1 MDLQNCKEK
10 DIEVD
15 VESGLALI
23 EDNSRRVSN
32 SITAKQGKML
42 FAQFSGEFVGGF
54 VRGEVGPSSYFNE
67 SNLSEVS
74 LDVMKV
80 VNKVPVK
87 ENHKKAMNKKAAKP
101 PRPPKGPSLDEADF
115 KLIRELSEL
124 AALKRAR
131 VERMKALKKMKNG
144 KPASSN
150 GASALALMFTVIFF
164 VVIIF
169 QGMSSGKSSVAS
181 FQGSPLSISGGEG
194 GAEEG
199 LISVRYQLNPSSD
212 SNAPGS
218 ESPNFVQRIA
228 GSDLNEKLR
237 RD

>member
-1 MDLQNCKEK
+1 MDLQNGNEK

-80 VNKVPVK
+80 VNKVPAK
-87 ENHKKAMNKKAAKP
+87 ENRIKAANKKAAKP
-101 PRPPKGPSLDEADF
+101 PRPPKGPSLDEADY

-124 AALKRAR
+124 ATLKRAR
-131 VERMKALKKMKNG
+131 VERMKAMKKMKNG

-150 GASALALMFTVIFF
+150 GTSALALIFTVIFF

-169 QGMSSGKSSVAS
+169 QGKTCST
-181 FQGSPLSISGGEG
+181 
-194 GAEEG
+194 
-199 LISVRYQLNPSSD
+199 
-212 SNAPGS
+212 SNS
-218 ESPNFVQRIA
+218 YHVYILHLFIIFC
-228 GSDLNEKLR
+228 
-237 RD
+237 